1 MYTYGYVIHLVV
13 LCLTIDKLPK
23 LAHSKNNLYIRHW
36 YSTTVN
42 IGIYFVTIEN
52 NRRIQWWKEI
62 VSSQNRLRQIGRW
75 IIADDPAAIID
86 RWRPDVQ
93 KLIRHNDASV
103 TSLGR
108 NATGMGRRTD
118 LSLFVPYGEKK
129 NNIVHGYIHQ
139 TFHNDIL

>member
-1 MYTYGYVIHLVV
+1 
-13 LCLTIDKLPK
+13 
-23 LAHSKNNLYIRHW
+23 
-36 YSTTVN
+36 VN

-62 VSSQNRLRQIGRW
+62 VSSQNRLRQIGCW
-75 IIADDPAAIID
+75 TIADDPAAIID
-86 RWRPDVQ
+86 RWRPGVQ

-108 NATGMGRRTD
+108 NATEMGRRTD

-129 NNIVHGYIHQ
+129 NNISCMF
-139 TFHNDIL
+139 TFIRHFIMTYCKDFLKCYNRYPIVISVFRNIGK